1 MTEKK
6 SRGRQI
12 HVEIPAEEYDAF
24 KALSKE
30 RDLSIQ
36 QLARRCIRRELAESE
51 KRVQQ

>member
-6 SRGRQI
+6 TRGRQI
-12 HVEIPAEEYDAF
+12 HVELPSNEYDAF

-36 QLARRCIRRELAESE
+36 QLARRCIRRELAESAKQE
-51 KRVQQ
+51 QQ